1 MKLIP
6 KYKRGNQ
13 VKFKY
18 RLGYDPELNTVR
30 TAFVNIPEVVIT
42 PNANDYRRLALN
54 RSRRATSPTIS
65 FDNAIDL
72 DGLSRLVNQYWNGR
86 TCLNTV
92 TSFYGLQYTGAVNR
106 EFVVNPEK
114 YGFTQIPQNQALPG
128 DIIILS
134 NKSNYPHHAV
144 MFDSVAAKD
153 SVSPQGGPIEE
164 GDTLVNY
171 SNGSLVQGKGYRKQN
186 PLSMFLEPNAGGDF
200 TGVHRYFRFTGK
212 KK

>member
-1 MKLIP
+1 
-6 KYKRGNQ
+6 
-13 VKFKY
+13 
-18 RLGYDPELNTVR
+18 
-30 TAFVNIPEVVIT
+30 
-42 PNANDYRRLALN
+42 
-54 RSRRATSPTIS
+54 
-65 FDNAIDL
+65 
-72 DGLSRLVNQYWNGR
+72 
-86 TCLNTV
+86 
-92 TSFYGLQYTGAVNR
+92 
-106 EFVVNPEK
+106 
-114 YGFTQIPQNQALPG
+114 
-128 DIIILS
+128 
-134 NKSNYPHHAV
+134 

>member
-18 RLGYDPELNTVR
+18 RLGYDPKLNIVR
-30 TAFVNIPEVVIT
+30 TAFVDIPEVVAT
-42 PNANDYRRLALN
+42 PDANDYRRLALD
-54 RSRRATSPTIS
+54 RSRRATSPTVS

-72 DGLSRLVNQYWNGR
+72 DGLSRLANQYWNGR

-92 TSFYGLQYTGAVNR
+92 TSFYGPQYTGAVNR

-153 SVSPQGGPIEE
+153 SVSPQGEPIEE

>member
-6 KYKRGNQ
+6 KYKGGNQ

-30 TAFVNIPEVVIT
+30 IAFVDIPEVVVT
-42 PNANDYRRLALN
+42 PDANDYRRLALD
-54 RSRRATSPTIS
+54 RSRRATSPTVS

-72 DGLSRLVNQYWNGR
+72 DWLSKAYANYCKGN

-92 TSFYGLQYTGAVNR
+92 TSFYGPQYTGAVNR

-128 DIIILS
+128 DIIILL

-153 SVSPQGGPIEE
+153 SVSPQGEPIEK

-171 SNGSLVQGKGYRKQN
+171 SNGSRVQGKGYRIQN

>member
-1 MKLIP
+1 MRLIP

-42 PNANDYRRLALN
+42 PDANDYRRLALN
-54 RSRRATSPTIS
+54 RSRRATSPIVS

-72 DGLSRLVNQYWNGR
+72 NWWQKLKENCVGH

-92 TSFYGLQYTGAVNR
+92 TSFYNPKSTGSINR
-106 EFVVNPEK
+106 EFVANPK
-114 YGFTQIPQNQALPG
+114 RYGFKEISQKEVLPG
-128 DIIILS
+128 DIIMLS
-134 NKSNYPHHAV
+134 DKNNRPNHAV

-153 SVSPQGGPIEE
+153 SVSPQGEPIEE

>member
-1 MKLIP
+1 MRLIP

-42 PNANDYRRLALN
+42 PDANDYRRLALN
-54 RSRRATSPTIS
+54 RSRRATSPIVS

-72 DGLSRLVNQYWNGR
+72 NWFSKAYANYCKGN

-92 TSFYGLQYTGAVNR
+92 TSFYGPQYTGAVNR

-153 SVSPQGGPIEE
+153 SVSPQGEPIEK

-171 SNGSLVQGKGYRKQN
+171 SNGSRVQGKGYRKQN

-200 TGVHRYFRFTGK
+200 TGIHRYFRFTGK

>member
-6 KYKRGNQ
+6 KYKGGDQ

-42 PNANDYRRLALN
+42 PDANDYWRLALN
-54 RSRRATSPTIS
+54 RSRRATSPIVS

-72 DGLSRLVNQYWNGR
+72 NWWQKLKENCVGH

-92 TSFYGLQYTGAVNR
+92 TSFYNPKSTGSINR
-106 EFVVNPEK
+106 EFVANPK
-114 YGFTQIPQNQALPG
+114 RYGFKEISQKEVLPG
-128 DIIILS
+128 DIIMLS
-134 NKSNYPHHAV
+134 DKNNRPNHAV
-144 MFDSVAAKD
+144 MFDSV
-153 SVSPQGGPIEE
+153 VN

-171 SNGSLVQGKGYRKQN
+171 SNGTQNLETGYKKQK
-186 PLSMFLEPNAGGDF
+186 PLSVFLEPNAGGDF
-200 TGVHRYFRFTGK
+200 TGIHKYFRFTGK

>member
-1 MKLIP
+1 M
-6 KYKRGNQ
+6 
-13 VKFKY
+13 
-18 RLGYDPELNTVR
+18 
-30 TAFVNIPEVVIT
+30 
-42 PNANDYRRLALN
+42 
-54 RSRRATSPTIS
+54 
-65 FDNAIDL
+65 
-72 DGLSRLVNQYWNGR
+72 
-86 TCLNTV
+86 
-92 TSFYGLQYTGAVNR
+92 YGPQYTGAVNR

-128 DIIILS
+128 DIVILS

>member
-30 TAFVNIPEVVIT
+30 TAFVDIPEVVVT
-42 PNANDYRRLALN
+42 PDANDYRRLALD
-54 RSRRATSPTIS
+54 RSRRATSPTVS

-72 DGLSRLVNQYWNGR
+72 DWFSKAYANYCKGN

-92 TSFYGLQYTGAVNR
+92 TSFYGPQYTGAVNR

-153 SVSPQGGPIEE
+153 SVSPQGEPIEK

-171 SNGSLVQGKGYRKQN
+171 SNGSRVQGKGYRIQN